1 MQLNE
6 EVCPVAESLLGEM
19 YRANPEKLQTYIEG
33 VPAFERALLAIYC
46 RRRAHLASIGMKL
59 AANCDRDDL
68 IDAGG
73 DFGAVLAEQAR
84 LTPEMPRPSKITLS
98 SAALMHVIAQDLA

>member
-6 EVCPVAESLLGEM
+6 EVCPVAESLLGDM
-19 YRANPEKLQTYIEG
+19 YRATPEKLRGLIET
-33 VPAFERALLAIYC
+33 VPSFKRALLAIYC
-46 RRRAHLASIGMKL
+46 RRRAHLASIGLAL
-59 AANCDRDDL
+59 AANCDREDL

-73 DFGAVLAEQAR
+73 DFGAVLADQAR
-84 LTPEMPRPSKITLS
+84 LTPEMPRPPKITLS